1 MSTGKN
7 VAAPAQQSQDVILE
21 AHAAVIAALDQIEA
35 LIAAVEPLEVTE
47 RAKDKAAID
56 ERWEVTTKIGST
68 LVRHKQFCKSS

>member
-7 VAAPAQQSQDVILE
+7 VAAPAQPSQDLILE
-21 AHAAVIAALDQIEA
+21 SHTAVMAALDQIKA

-47 RAKDKAAID
+47 RAKDKAATD

-68 LVRHKQFCKSS
+68 LVRHKRFCK